1 MEPCKPV
8 SSKIVSLYAENNHLQ
23 FAVPEGLIGKIDPTT
38 LCRADRL
45 IDQVLGAIVTF
56 QKSTELEIILFLL
69 CRLLG
74 ICRRFTRLHLRV
86 LRLER
91 RSRFREASRSIE
103 GL

>member
-45 IDQVLGAIVTF
+45 IDQVLGAIATF
-56 QKSTELEIILFLL
+56 QKSILSLKSSCSFSAV
-69 CRLLG
+69 CWAFVEG
-74 ICRRFTRLHLRV
+74 SPDFTRV
-86 LRLER
+86 C
-91 RSRFREASRSIE
+91 
-103 GL
+103 